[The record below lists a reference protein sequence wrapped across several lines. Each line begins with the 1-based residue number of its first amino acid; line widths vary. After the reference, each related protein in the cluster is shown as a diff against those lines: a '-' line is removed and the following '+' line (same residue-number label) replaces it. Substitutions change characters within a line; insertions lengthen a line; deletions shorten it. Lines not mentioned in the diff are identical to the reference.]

1 MAAFL
6 AAEHPESVEW
16 TLLLEYT
23 IPRRQKRLDAVLLA
37 HELIFAVE
45 FKTADRTFT
54 RGGQRQVEDYA
65 LDLRDF
71 HAESR
76 GRQIVPI
83 LVALRAPHPAYPYDF
98 SGDDFVRSV
107 ALANGQTLGHVVL
120 SAHESLHSDA
130 SQAIDGAT
138 WEEAPY
144 RPVPTIIDATRAIF
158 ANHDVR
164 EIAQSEAGV
173 TNLTQTSER
182 LLSIVRE
189 SQANRWKTICFVTGV
204 PGAGKTL
211 AGLNV
216 AHNAALHTGS
226 DVNAVFLSGNGPLV
240 KVVSAAIERD
250 ARRRRTEDARRA
262 SNAFIQN
269 VHTFIRTEFP
279 REGQPPDE
287 HVIIF
292 DEAQR
297 AWDAAHNLRKNKH
310 EVSEPDLLLSIADR
324 HDWAVVIALVG
335 GGQEINTGEAGL
347 SEWGRTLRSRF
358 PHWRV
363 AVSPHALAGGTSVSG
378 NRLFEDDS
386 HGSLKISP
394 EPTLHLNVNIRSYR
408 TDRLA
413 NWVEAILSGRQS
425 EAAAQAEQLRKRF
438 PVVVTR
444 SLDTAR
450 EWLRKNTRGERR
462 CGLVAS
468 SGAVRLRPHGLEL
481 SSGFRLGNRDI
492 FVNWFLNDPS
502 DIRASNQL
510 EVAASE
516 YECQGL
522 ELDWVGLCWAGDFTI
537 DSERCNWSYRRFAGK
552 SWGEAHRTDDRQYV
566 LNTYRVLL
574 TRAREGMVIWIPH
587 GDLSDETRPPI
598 WFDSTADYL
607 RNCGLSEV

>member
-1 MAAFL
+1 MATFFAT
-6 AAEHPESVEW
+6 EKPESADW

-37 HELIFAVE
+37 HELIIAVE
-45 FKTADRTFT
+45 FKTGDRTFT
-54 RGGQRQVEDYA
+54 LGGQRQVEDYA

-71 HAESR
+71 HAASH

-83 LVALRAPHPAYPYDF
+83 LVSLRAPDPSHPYDA
-98 SGDDFVRSV
+98 SGNDLVKGV
-107 ALANGQTLGHVVL
+107 ALANGQTLGQVVL
-120 SAHESLHSDA
+120 NAYDLLHSDV
-130 SQAIDGAT
+130 SQPIEGAT

-144 RPVPTIIDATRAIF
+144 RPVPTIIEATRAIF
-158 ANHDVR
+158 AGHDVR
-164 EIAQSEAGV
+164 QIAQSEAGA

-182 LLSIVRE
+182 LLWIVGE
-189 SQANRWKTICFVTGV
+189 SLANRWKTICFVTGV

-216 AHNAALHTGS
+216 AHNAALHTSS

-240 KVVSAAIERD
+240 KVVGAAIQRD
-250 ARRRRTEDARRA
+250 ARRRHIEDAGRA

-269 VHTFIRTEFP
+269 VHAFIRAEFP
-279 REGQPPDE
+279 REQQPPNE

-310 EVSEPDLLLSIADR
+310 DVSEPDLLLSIANR

-347 SEWGRTLRSRF
+347 SEWGRTLRNRF

-363 AVSPHALAGGTSVSG
+363 IVSPHALAGGTSVSG
-378 NRLFEDDS
+378 NRLFEDGT
-386 HGSLKISP
+386 HGSLNVFS
-394 EPTLHLNVNIRSYR
+394 EPALHLNVNIRSYR

-413 NWVEAILSGRQS
+413 NWVEAVLSGRRS
-425 EAAAQAEQLRKRF
+425 DAAAHTEQLQRRF
-438 PVVVTR
+438 PIVLTR

-450 EWLRKNTRGERR
+450 RWLRANTRGERR

-481 SSGFRLGNRDI
+481 SSGFRLGNRDM
-492 FVNWFLNDPS
+492 FVNWFLNEPS

-522 ELDWVGLCWAGDFTI
+522 ELDWLGLCWGGDFTF
-537 DSERCNWSYRRFAGK
+537 DSERNDWSYRRFAGK
-552 SWGEAHRTDDRQYV
+552 SWGEARRADDRKYV

-587 GDLSDETRPPI
+587 GDATDETRPPS
-598 WFDSTADYL
+598 WFESTTTYL
-607 RNCGLSEV
+607 KDCGMPEL